1 MGLAAA
7 TEAIQTATQALQDG
21 ASEHSVRQELIGA
34 AELLA
39 VLGAH
44 LREVGQAPTRGAVSR
59 DDLALCREAEGLG
72 STLLCLARD
81 AYRRLGI
88 RWTEPAP

>member
-7 TEAIQTATQALQDG
+7 TEAVQDATQALQDG
-21 ASEHSVRQELIGA
+21 SPGHSVREDLTGA
-34 AELLA
+34 VEVLA

-59 DDLALCREAEGLG
+59 DDLALCREAASLG
-72 STLLCLARD
+72 NALLCFARD
-81 AYRRLGI
+81 TYRQLGV
-88 RWTEPAP
+88 RWEVPR